1 MIVLRGPAGYLVV
14 MDRPHPD
21 QSIFPRGRRRG
32 LLIFLLGGFL
42 LSGRAAGEAVPDGS
56 LGDTACR
63 EVSPQSTTDS
73 FRFRP
78 SDEHR
83 ELAESV
89 PDGARIRSIRQQR
102 HTVFNLEDPAENNTL
117 YRWANDL
124 HSITREWVID
134 DHLLV
139 EEGEHYQ
146 QARVEESERILRD
159 LGFIYDAEVRPWRV
173 CGGEVDLEVITR
185 DIWTFT
191 PMLSVGRSGG
201 ENKYAFGFR
210 DANFLGT
217 GKQIILMHESDE
229 ERSGN
234 TIRYVDPNIAGTR
247 WQGRVSITDNDDGY
261 EHGLRLERPF
271 FSVFEPWAAG
281 GNINR
286 SELEEKLWFRGD
298 EVAEFDHEV
307 EHFSAWGGLATATR
321 EDRRVG
327 RWRFGYT
334 VETHAFDFSDSVIP
348 PDQLPEDRDYSYPWI
363 GYESTEDEYVEL
375 HNFNYMARTEDV
387 YVGERYAWSLGW
399 SGEALGASRDQLA
412 FNASY
417 GNTLLVDERRLWSVD
432 ASVNGFWAVDGS
444 EFENLQTR
452 LETSYLHKQSSRWAG
467 YARFRV
473 DYTDGLTGERQLT
486 LGGDSGLRG
495 YEQHYQVGDRAFLL
509 NLEERYYSHWH
520 PFRLFR
526 VGFAAFIDVG
536 RAWFEDG
543 NNGSNGGV
551 LANAGLGIRL
561 NSSRAE
567 KSAVIHIDFA
577 FPFVTDDDV
586 SGSQVLF
593 TVRDRF

>member
-89 PDGARIRSIRQQR
+89 PEGARIRSIRQQR

-261 EHGLRLERPF
+261 EHGLRL
-271 FSVFEPWAAG
+271 
-281 GNINR
+281 
-286 SELEEKLWFRGD
+286 
-298 EVAEFDHEV
+298 
-307 EHFSAWGGLATATR
+307 
-321 EDRRVG
+321 
-327 RWRFGYT
+327 
-334 VETHAFDFSDSVIP
+334 
-348 PDQLPEDRDYSYPWI
+348 
-363 GYESTEDEYVEL
+363 
-375 HNFNYMARTEDV
+375 
-387 YVGERYAWSLGW
+387 
-399 SGEALGASRDQLA
+399 
-412 FNASY
+412 
-417 GNTLLVDERRLWSVD
+417 
-432 ASVNGFWAVDGS
+432 
-444 EFENLQTR
+444 
-452 LETSYLHKQSSRWAG
+452 
-467 YARFRV
+467 
-473 DYTDGLTGERQLT
+473 
-486 LGGDSGLRG
+486 
-495 YEQHYQVGDRAFLL
+495 
-509 NLEERYYSHWH
+509 
-520 PFRLFR
+520 
-526 VGFAAFIDVG
+526 
-536 RAWFEDG
+536 
-543 NNGSNGGV
+543 
-551 LANAGLGIRL
+551 
-561 NSSRAE
+561 
-567 KSAVIHIDFA
+567 
-577 FPFVTDDDV
+577 
-586 SGSQVLF
+586 
-593 TVRDRF
+593 